1 MSDNESMENLFS
13 YGTLQHENV
22 QLENFGRILDGSKN
36 ILQRYCLEEIEIT
49 DEFVLKTSKKSFHPI
64 LFFTGNEDK
73 EVKGT
78 VFKITSAEL
87 LKADS
92 YEVDDYERIEVILK
106 SGIKSWVYVGKKRF
120 VTCTQVTH

>member
-1 MSDNESMENLFS
+1 MKPVQTRNRFDKLF
-13 YGTLQHENV
+13 YKEC
-22 QLENFGRILDGSKN
+22 NFIHSETITALKSTR
-36 ILQRYCLEEIEIT
+36 QCL
-49 DEFVLKTSKKSFHPI
+49 S
-64 LFFTGNEDK
+64 FFTGNEDE

-106 SGIKSWVYVGKKRF
+106 SGIKSWVYVGKK
-120 VTCTQVTH
+120 

>member
-64 LFFTGNEDK
+64 LFLTGNEED
-73 EVKGT
+73 EVDGT
-78 VFKITSAEL
+78 VFKITSSEL

-92 YEVDDYERIEVILK
+92 YEVDDYHRVQVILK
-106 SGIKSWVYVGKKRF
+106 SGTKSWVYVGNR
-120 VTCTQVTH
+120 

>member
-1 MSDNESMENLFS
+1 MENLFS
-13 YGTLQHENV
+13 YGTLQQENV
-22 QLENFGRILDGSKN
+22 QLENFGHTLEGSKD
-36 ILQRYCLEEIEIT
+36 ILQRYCLDEIEIT
-49 DEFVLKTSKKSFHPI
+49 DDFVLKTSKKSFHPI
-64 LFFTGNEDK
+64 LFFTGNEEE

-106 SGIKSWVYVGKKRF
+106 SGIKSWVYVGKK
-120 VTCTQVTH
+120 